1 MVPWRYCPF
10 LVPASARRAA
20 AEIAGRMQPAGS
32 AMKTAQPIMQAP
44 VTAVPRAHARA
55 AYGRNAMQPGIPTA
69 APAAP
74 PEAAARAHVQNFVPP
89 AAPVAPVAARL
100 PGAYAKPDNS

>member
-1 MVPWRYCPF
+1 
-10 LVPASARRAA
+10 
-20 AEIAGRMQPAGS
+20 
-32 AMKTAQPIMQAP
+32 MKTAQPIMQAP

-55 AYGRNAMQPGIPTA
+55 AYGRNAMQPGIPAA

-74 PEAAARAHVQNFVPP
+74 SAPAEAAARAHVQNFAPP

>member
-1 MVPWRYCPF
+1 
-10 LVPASARRAA
+10 
-20 AEIAGRMQPAGS
+20 
-32 AMKTAQPIMQAP
+32 MQAP

-55 AYGRNAMQPGIPTA
+55 AYGRNAMQPGIPAA

-74 PEAAARAHVQNFVPP
+74 PEAAARAHVQNF
-89 AAPVAPVAARL
+89 APVAPVAARL

>member
-1 MVPWRYCPF
+1 
-10 LVPASARRAA
+10 
-20 AEIAGRMQPAGS
+20 
-32 AMKTAQPIMQAP
+32 MKTAQPIIQAP
-44 VTAVPRAHARA
+44 VTAVPRAHVRA
-55 AYGRNAMQPGIPTA
+55 AYGRNAMQPGIPAA

-74 PEAAARAHVQNFVPP
+74 AEAAARAMCGNFAPP